1 MNGIGNIPLMTMNG
15 DGNPA
20 KDAIK
25 GATRGT
31 IAHDHVVLC
40 DLKSRKRLAY
50 VVLGIGTSKGFEA

>member
-1 MNGIGNIPLMTMNG
+1 MNGIGNISLMTMNG

-40 DLKSRKRLAY
+40 DLKSRNLPAYLQLGTGTAKRFK
-50 VVLGIGTSKGFEA
+50 S